1 VIGVTSDRDCQAV
14 RLHRR
19 RRSYARI
26 VEHLGYPDRR
36 AAHRDALRVPF
47 AAPAAEEALLRP
59 LRAWETDER
68 LLNVQRRF
76 Q

>member
-1 VIGVTSDRDCQAV
+1 MVDRHANH
-14 RLHRR
+14 LKIP
-19 RRSYARI
+19 RI
-26 VEHLGYPDRR
+26 WATGSAGCAPGR
-36 AAHRDALRVPF
+36 AAE
-47 AAPAAEEALLRP
+47 PAAQEAQ

>member
-1 VIGVTSDRDCQAV
+1 VASDQDGLAV
-14 RLHRR
+14 
-19 RRSYARI
+19 SAPAAA
-26 VEHLGYPDRR
+26 VVCPDRR
-36 AAHRDALRVPF
+36 ASGLPGSARCAPGRAAGAL
-47 AAPAAEEALLRP
+47 AAPAAEEAPLRP